1 MGKIWSGLEDWLKA
15 SGVSRVPYHG
25 GALNGNSC
33 KRLLENVDKLQNTA
47 PLIILPYVRAL
58 RDFRKVVKSCFSINL
73 HESFETDILAFK
85 ESFMDLEIS
94 VTPKVHAVLFHVPDF
109 CRRRGTG
116 LGIFSEQASESVHH
130 KFQKIWD
137 KYKVSREHPNHGQRL
152 TRAVTDFNISHI

>member
-94 VTPKVHAVLFHVPDF
+94 ITPKVHAVLFHVPDF
-109 CRRRGTG
+109 CRQGAQGLAYFQSRPQNLCTINFKKHGTS
-116 LGIFSEQASESVHH
+116 I
-130 KFQKIWD
+130 KFQKSTPIMD
-137 KYKVSREHPNHGQRL
+137 SN
-152 TRAVTDFNISHI
+152 